1 MRERVVGLGAEEEE
15 DIWSAAEDAAEG
27 VTGCGRH
34 AGVCLVAAG
43 PPDSRRA
50 RDRTFQSKP
59 KTAASAG

>member
-1 MRERVVGLGAEEEE
+1 MVGLGAEDEGEE

-43 PPDSRRA
+43 
-50 RDRTFQSKP
+50 QSP
-59 KTAASAG
+59 GA